1 MPRFEELRDVLGQIL
16 QERPNCYWLCSQ
28 ILNRLRELRPEIIEG
43 LEKTDATGY
52 SRGGGT
58 YYRPDNAI
66 AHCLCDWPECVD
78 VQYLFGQD
86 VQVGGVKAADEAIAV
101 YRWIG

>member
-1 MPRFEELRDVLGQIL
+1 MARFEELRNVLRQIL
-16 QERPNCYWLCSQ
+16 QERPNCYWLSSQ
-28 ILNRLRELRPEIIEG
+28 ILNRLRELRPEIVEG
-43 LEKTDATGY
+43 LEKRDATGY

-58 YYRPDNAI
+58 FYRPDNAI
-66 AHCLCDWPECVD
+66 AHCLSDWPECVD

-86 VQVGGVKAADEAIAV
+86 VQVGGTRATDEAIAV